1 MIFLMLRIEVLALN
15 WTVFGFKGSFTGHRL
30 PPPPWAEKGGRENF
44 RRDLGGGEKLFDEF

>member
-30 PPPPWAEKGGRENF
+30 PPPLGRKGGRENF
-44 RRDLGGGEKLFDEF
+44 RRDLGGGEKNFDEF